1 MHAAEEGG
9 LFVPADARGLDPRI
23 EILLEYLMAG
33 RLVTLTAFLVQ
44 AQPPAL
50 AVLEEIA
57 DLHRYRR
64 AHAGKAI
71 DHNPDQRPV
80 AKPN

>member
-1 MHAAEEGG
+1 
-9 LFVPADARGLDPRI
+9 
-23 EILLEYLMAG
+23 MAG
-33 RLVTLTAFLVQ
+33 HLVPLTAFLVQ
-44 AQPPAL
+44 TQPPAL